1 MKWFYFLFGILT
13 AMLIFLIWFTY
24 FGENLLADVY
34 IDELYNKY
42 LKIRTTIEYSI
53 FILWSIMFSIHFFTE
68 LKNDYQQIKEEK
80 ENQ

>member
-13 AMLIFLIWFTY
+13 TMLVFLIWFAY

-34 IDELYNKY
+34 IDELYNRY
-42 LKIRTTIEYSI
+42 LKIRTTIEYSV

-68 LKNDYQQIKEEK
+68 LKNDYQRIKEEK
-80 ENQ
+80 ENE

>member
-13 AMLIFLIWFTY
+13 AMLIFLIWFAY

-34 IDELYNKY
+34 IDELYDKY

-80 ENQ
+80 ENE